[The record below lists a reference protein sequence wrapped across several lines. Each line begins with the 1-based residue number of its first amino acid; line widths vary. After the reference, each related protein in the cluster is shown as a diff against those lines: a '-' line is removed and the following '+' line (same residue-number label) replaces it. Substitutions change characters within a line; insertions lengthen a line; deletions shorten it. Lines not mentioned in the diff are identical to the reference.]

1 MVFASYNSGISHN
14 DEVDTV
20 AIAPFVK
27 VSFELPGYVSSR
39 LSICWYK
46 AFKICWYNDIR
57 DFNF

>member
-27 VSFELPGYVSSR
+27 VSFELPGSPFAGM
-39 LSICWYK
+39 K
-46 AFKICWYNDIR
+46 FG
-57 DFNF
+57 